1 MIEYFTESTDVDTD
15 GDGLIDYEEVKY
27 YGTNPR
33 KADTDGDG
41 ISDND
46 ELIQG
51 RDPLVNE
58 KQRKVKIII
67 IVFSALGSGILFIG
81 LTVLLVLF
89 LIEKNKNK
97 EQALLSLFKKKIRE
111 IEKKINIIETIKIE
125 ELISKKEERAK
136 IDTFFN
142 EFLEVLVDF
151 ATYYLENEE
160 LIENKKWLK
169 AKKKLNEELDKVR
182 NWIDSNLRALK
193 EYDIYDKLVN
203 QIDGLENIEEIK
215 IRKLEAYKEI
225 ELAKGVLGKFRKVV
239 EKTSP
244 FINKFSYST
253 LTKYW
258 EITTELIFAN
268 MTQLEKI
275 EEKIKDLLEE
285 EKVQES

>member
-1 MIEYFTESTDVDTD
+1 
-15 GDGLIDYEEVKY
+15 
-27 YGTNPR
+27 
-33 KADTDGDG
+33 
-41 ISDND
+41 
-46 ELIQG
+46 
-51 RDPLVNE
+51 
-58 KQRKVKIII
+58 
-67 IVFSALGSGILFIG
+67 
-81 LTVLLVLF
+81 VLLILF

-97 EQALLSLFKKKIRE
+97 EQALLSLFKKKVRE
-111 IEKKINIIETIKIE
+111 LEKKINIIEKTKME
-125 ELISKKEERAK
+125 ELMSKTEERAK

-151 ATYYLENEE
+151 ATYFLENEE
-160 LIENKKWLK
+160 LIENKKWLQ

-182 NWIDSNLRALK
+182 DWINKNLRALK

-203 QIDGLENIEEIK
+203 QVDGLENKEEIK
-215 IRKLEAYKEI
+215 ISKLEAYKEI
-225 ELAKGVLGKFRKVV
+225 EIAKGILREFKKVV

-275 EEKIKDLLEE
+275 EEKIKDLLER
-285 EKVQES
+285 EKTL